1 MQYEY
6 RFEDVDVRQNPRA
19 FQHAVASFAA
29 DGWRL
34 VQVHVEIPA
43 AVPAS
48 VILILEREAAG
59 G

>member
-6 RFEDVDVRQNPRA
+6 RFEDVDVRQDSKAYR
-19 FQHAVASFAA
+19 HAVETFAA

-34 VQVHVEIPA
+34 VQVLVEMPA

-48 VILILEREAAG
+48 IVVILEREKC
-59 G
+59 

>member
-6 RFEDVDVRQNPRA
+6 RFEDVDVRQDSKA
-19 FQHAVASFAA
+19 YQHAVATFAA

-34 VQVHVEIPA
+34 VQVHVEMPA

-48 VILILEREAAG
+48 IVVILEREKR
-59 G
+59 